1 MAFTFTNDTL
11 LTLEI
16 DGKEYQA
23 KVDRPEF
30 VDFWRNN
37 LAVITSLSTDSPN
50 AAKDI
55 VRFTVDMTTALLGVE
70 ASREIFDGKEIS
82 LSECAMFVGY
92 VMGEIES
99 QGLGDKL
106 AQVAAKYGTGSI
118 LR

>member
-1 MAFTFTNDTL
+1 MAFTFTDDTL

-16 DGKEYQA
+16 DGKEYKT

-30 VDFWRNN
+30 IDFWRNN
-37 LAVITSLSTDSPN
+37 LSAITALSTDSPN

-99 QGLGDKL
+99 QGLSEKL
-106 AQVAAKYGTGSI
+106 SRMTAKYGTGSI